1 MCRGGS
7 DYTVALPGW
16 QIYDNGVLGASSG
29 LSSQIGDQTRP
40 AGFVISAGYAETR
53 LSVLSVDIKQNW
65 PDCNTDIGPIFPLIS
80 CYKRWRLLVTGSSL
94 TAAGAADN
102 RSQPSPPRAIMRI
115 CIKFF
120 HFCIKYDDLFLSLN
134 LHLLL
139 CNFESNIFIANFCSF
154 LHLFF
159 ANLNLISILDFSYKN
174 YVNLHHLFFEFASI
188 LMIQSSL

>member
-1 MCRGGS
+1 MTEIGN
-7 DYTVALPGW
+7 LPGE
-16 QIYDNGVLGASSG
+16 
-29 LSSQIGDQTRP
+29 LSSSLFRGTKIAGIPFRLFRSQANLPTVGSYSCSQQQNLQFLMPCKMFPWSTRP
-40 AGFVISAGYAETR
+40 
-53 LSVLSVDIKQNW
+53 
-65 PDCNTDIGPIFPLIS
+65 
-80 CYKRWRLLVTGSSL
+80 
-94 TAAGAADN
+94 
-102 RSQPSPPRAIMRI
+102 AIMRI

-174 YVNLHHLFFEFASI
+174 YNRRKIVLFLKI
-188 LMIQSSL
+188 

>member
-1 MCRGGS
+1 MIFIKLVLQCS
-7 DYTVALPGW
+7 EAAAFIYQKLLLFFNSSTLLP
-16 QIYDNGVLGASSG
+16 S
-29 LSSQIGDQTRP
+29 
-40 AGFVISAGYAETR
+40 F
-53 LSVLSVDIKQNW
+53 IKINES
-65 PDCNTDIGPIFPLIS
+65 NL
-80 CYKRWRLLVTGSSL
+80 
-94 TAAGAADN
+94 
-102 RSQPSPPRAIMRI
+102 AIMRI

-188 LMIQSSL
+188 FIIQSSL